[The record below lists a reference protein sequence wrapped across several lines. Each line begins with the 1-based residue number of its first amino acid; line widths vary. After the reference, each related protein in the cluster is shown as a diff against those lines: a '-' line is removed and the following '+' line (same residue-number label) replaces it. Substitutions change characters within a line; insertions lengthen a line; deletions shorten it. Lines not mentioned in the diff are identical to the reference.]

1 MAPTVRSGVTPIR
14 LTASVEPANFEH
26 FHARLSMR
34 PKSPAFLVLLAM
46 LVAIGPL
53 STDLYLPSLPT
64 LVREFDT
71 NVSDVQLTLSVF
83 LFGFAISQLIY
94 GPLSDRFGRKPVLIV
109 GLSIFAAASAACAL
123 ATSVSMLIG
132 LRLMQ
137 AVGACSAGVV
147 SRAVVRDLFDRRQ
160 AARMLAYSGALM
172 GFAPAVAPLIGGYL
186 LIWFG
191 WEANFFVVALWGAV
205 LILIAW
211 TSLAE
216 SNTAPDPLALTPAR
230 MLANIRQLLSS
241 RVYLS
246 YALTNSAVFSGLF
259 AFISGSSF
267 VLIDVLGI
275 PANEF
280 GYYFALGVIGYMVGT
295 VISGRLGSRVDVH
308 RMIRIAAAFAALSG
322 CTMAA
327 LALLGLENVWAV
339 VIPMIGYMIAF
350 GTIMPQSTAS
360 ALAPFPGIAGLASA
374 MLGFFQ
380 MTLGSLVGVAVGVL
394 HDGTQI
400 PLAMIVAA
408 TGVATLAAHLR
419 VRRVTDSD

>member
-1 MAPTVRSGVTPIR
+1 
-14 LTASVEPANFEH
+14 
-26 FHARLSMR
+26 
-34 PKSPAFLVLLAM
+34 M

-64 LVREFDT
+64 LVREFDAS
-71 NVSDVQLTLSVF
+71 VSEVQLTLSVF
-83 LFGFAISQLIY
+83 LFGFAVSQLIF
-94 GPLSDRFGRKPVLIV
+94 GPLSDRFGRKPILIA
-109 GLSIFAAASAACAL
+109 GLTIFALASAACAL

-132 LRLMQ
+132 LRLLQ

-172 GFAPAVAPLIGGYL
+172 GFAPAIAPLIGSYL

-191 WEANFFVVALWGAV
+191 WEANFFVVALWGLA
-205 LILIAW
+205 LILIVWA
-211 TSLAE
+211 TLPE

-230 MLANIRQLLSS
+230 VMANIRQLLSN
-241 RVYLS
+241 RIYLS

-275 PANEF
+275 PTIEF
-280 GYYFALGVIGYMVGT
+280 GYYFALGVIGYIVGT
-295 VISGRLGSRVDVH
+295 TISGRLGSRVDVH
-308 RMIRIAAAFAALSG
+308 RMIRIAAVLAALSG

-327 LALLGLENVWAV
+327 LALIGLDSVWAV
-339 VIPMIGYMIAF
+339 VVPMISYMIAF
-350 GTIMPQSTAS
+350 GTIMPQSTAN

-374 MLGFFQ
+374 MLGFLQ
-380 MTLGSLVGVAVGVL
+380 MTLGSLVGAAVGIL
-394 HDGTQI
+394 HDGTQV
-400 PLAMIVAA
+400 PLAMIIAT

-419 VRRVTDSD
+419 IRRDTEQDGPAGRSPNE